1 MGKPLASVL
10 VVDDRSDIRLSLAL
24 LLEDNGYTIFEA
36 ESPQMAQMVIKQ
48 EVIDVVV
55 LDMNFTLDTTSG
67 EEGLGFL
74 RWLKE
79 SGITIPVVAMTAW
92 TNTELVVQAMKAG
105 ASDFIEKPWRNKQ
118 MLHAI
123 EQQLSIQSLQQEN
136 AKYKQLLNDSVDE
149 HYVWRS
155 TVMTGLLKKIE
166 AVADTDVSVLLTG
179 ENGTGK
185 SECAHYLHR
194 LSSRSDGT
202 FVSVNMGAITETLFE
217 SEMFGHKKGA
227 FTDAKADRIGR
238 FELAKRGTLFLDEI
252 ANIPVSQ
259 QSKLLRVLESGEYE
273 AVGSNKTM
281 KANVRIVSATNADLA
296 KLIADNDFR
305 QDLYFRLNTI
315 ELEIP
320 PLRARKNDLIPL
332 AEYFIKGFAHRYQR
346 LVHALSESAQSAIK
360 SYAWPGNVREM
371 RHLIERAVLL
381 ATSDTIEVEDLH
393 ISSVTSASTNVNTL
407 PMMTL
412 AEAEINLIK
421 QALSQTDNHVANAA
435 KLVGL
440 TKSSMYR
447 RLEKYGLS

>member
-1 MGKPLASVL
+1 MANIL

-36 ESPQMAQMVIKQ
+36 DNPQMAQVVIKQ
-48 EVIDVVV
+48 EAIDVIV

-79 SGITIPVVAMTAW
+79 SEIAIPVVAMTAW

-136 AKYKQLLNDSVDE
+136 AKYKQLFNDSGDE
-149 HYVWRS
+149 HYVWQS
-155 TVMTGLLKKIE
+155 TAMTGLFKKIE
-166 AVADTDVSVLLTG
+166 AVADTDVSVLFTG

-194 LSSRSDGT
+194 LSGRNDGT

-238 FELAKRGTLFLDEI
+238 FELAKGGTLFLDEI
-252 ANIPVSQ
+252 SNIPVSQ
-259 QSKLLRVLESGEYE
+259 QNKLLRVLESGEYE

-281 KANVRIVSATNADLA
+281 KADVRIVSATNADLA
-296 KLIADNDFR
+296 SLISQGDFR

-315 ELEIP
+315 ELDIP
-320 PLRARKNDLIPL
+320 PLRARKSDLLPL
-332 AEYFIKGFAHRYQR
+332 ADYLIQGFARRYQR
-346 LVHALSESAQSAIK
+346 NVNGLSTSAQSAIK

-381 ATSDTIEVEDLH
+381 ASSDTIEAEDLH
-393 ISSVTSASTNVNTL
+393 ISSVANASTLENTL

-412 AEAEINLIK
+412 AEAEVNLLK
-421 QALSQTDNHVANAA
+421 QALIQTDNHVANAA